1 MAVQAAAA
9 IAVQYKGDV
18 LSRSLAQRLAYLAVQ
33 ALLRVTVAFYYTLTL
48 ALTWLV
54 AVELH
59 KQLAFKS
66 KASHCLKA
74 ELAAGVGVQQPLQL
88 SPCQRVAHQK
98 NVFAEKRLF
107 PVCNWHPAVGLYV
120 KGIGCVWLVMLNIIA
135 LR

>member
-1 MAVQAAAA
+1 MAVQAEAA

-18 LSRSLAQRLAYLAVQ
+18 LSRSLAQKLAYLAVQ

-74 ELAAGVGVQQPLQL
+74 ELSAGVGV
-88 SPCQRVAHQK
+88 
-98 NVFAEKRLF
+98 
-107 PVCNWHPAVGLYV
+107 
-120 KGIGCVWLVMLNIIA
+120 
-135 LR
+135 